1 MGGRDW
7 AVMQEWGGVPWCW
20 DETGGGA
27 GICASAPIPGEEE
40 GLVNLDCILLSPINQ
55 GTCKAALCRKL
66 QVS

>member
-40 GLVNLDCILLSPINQ
+40 VLGSGLHSIEPHQ
-55 GTCKAALCRKL
+55 GTCKATLCRKL